1 MLSAFFAFQYDVR
14 LGLSGF
20 AQSSNPTATPCT
32 SESFNVTNNTNLCL
46 IKKAFL
52 EKGLVR
58 PRNAML
64 IFRVY
69 DHKTL
74 IIQQKPKRKKDE
86 TKEDLFSALLH

>member
-1 MLSAFFAFQYDVR
+1 MARFTSCPQPFAFQYDVR

-20 AQSSNPTATPCT
+20 AQSSSLAATPCT
-32 SESFNVTNNTNLCL
+32 SESFNVTNKTNLCL

-74 IIQQKPKRKKDE
+74 IIQ
-86 TKEDLFSALLH
+86 

>member
-1 MLSAFFAFQYDVR
+1 M
-14 LGLSGF
+14 GLH
-20 AQSSNPTATPCT
+20 NPPVLQQRHALQI
-32 SESFNVTNNTNLCL
+32 NVTNKTNLCL
-46 IKKAFL
+46 IKKAFF